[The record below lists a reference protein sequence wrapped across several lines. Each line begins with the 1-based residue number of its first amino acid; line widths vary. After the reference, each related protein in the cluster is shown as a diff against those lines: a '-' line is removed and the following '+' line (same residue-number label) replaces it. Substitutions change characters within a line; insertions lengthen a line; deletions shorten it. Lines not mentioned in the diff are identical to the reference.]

1 MSFDFS
7 AGDFL
12 AVGDLAWTLYRECIF
27 LVCEAPPEFRM
38 LVEELKT
45 LHMMMK
51 SFHDEFQD
59 PDSVLVKAGE
69 SRHRMIKSILDRI
82 NVILTALKGA
92 FRKYCNPESNL
103 GSTARVS
110 RLKRDLDKLKL
121 ALDAKD
127 VDELRSKV

>member
-1 MSFDFS
+1 MSFGFS
-7 AGDFL
+7 ADDFL
-12 AVGDLAWTLYRECIF
+12 AVGNLAWTLYRECI
-27 LVCEAPPEFRM
+27 LLARGAPKEFIM

-69 SRHRMIKSILDRI
+69 DRHRMIKSILDRI
-82 NVILTALKGA
+82 NEILTALNEA
-92 FRKYCNPESNL
+92 FRKHCNL
-103 GSTARVS
+103 GTTARVG
-110 RLKRDLDKLKL
+110 RLQRSWDKLKW

-127 VDELRSKV
+127 VDGLRSKVQ